1 MASRM
6 RILLLIATLTTV
18 PAHADLY
25 RWVDPQTG
33 SVKFSSYPPPWFG
46 DQALELSAP
55 AVEVLVYRV
64 PGAPKPAAEPVKPSA
79 AASILSA
86 LEARLAGLTQFFS
99 ALPANSD
106 FSRAGSGIQQQLEAY
121 QAVSAEL
128 DRLDPAGA
136 ARRRAQEVGVIETLR
151 RGLEAQFGTSLTP
164 KPPAKK

>member
-1 MASRM
+1 VRGIFLAGV
-6 RILLLIATLTTV
+6 LAAF

-46 DQALELSAP
+46 QPALEINAP
-55 AVEVLVYRV
+55 AVEVLPYRT
-64 PGAPKPAAEPVKPSA
+64 PGAPKPPAEPVKPSA
-79 AASILSA
+79 SASILAA

-99 ALPANSD
+99 ALPSNTD

-136 ARRRAQEVGVIETLR
+136 ARRRQQEAGFIETLR
-151 RGLEAQFGTSLTP
+151 RGLEAQFGTSFAP
-164 KPPAKK
+164 KK

>member
-1 MASRM
+1 M
-6 RILLLIATLTTV
+6 RLVLMIACLAAA

-33 SVKFSSYPPPWFG
+33 SVKLSSYPPPWFG
-46 DQALELSAP
+46 DQALELNAP
-55 AVEVLVYRV
+55 AIEVIVDQA
-64 PGAPKPAAEPVKPSA
+64 PGAAKPAAPVKPSA
-79 AASILSA
+79 AASVLSA
-86 LEARLAGLTQFFS
+86 LESRLAGLTQFFS
-99 ALPANSD
+99 ALPSNQD

-151 RGLEAQFGTSLTP
+151 RGLEVQFG
-164 KPPAKK
+164 KK